1 MTIYE
6 QDCYTHQGKPFN
18 LRALRGQVLLV
29 VNVASQCG
37 FTPQLKEL
45 EGLYQRYLSNEKPQ
59 DWKQLFKEATRTA
72 YNLKYMFRES
82 LELAKRKFCGDIEEK
97 RTLTLTLTLT

>member
-37 FTPQLKEL
+37 FTPQLKEN
-45 EGLYQRYLSNEKPQ
+45 EGKA
-59 DWKQLFKEATRTA
+59 D
-72 YNLKYMFRES
+72 
-82 LELAKRKFCGDIEEK
+82 
-97 RTLTLTLTLT
+97 